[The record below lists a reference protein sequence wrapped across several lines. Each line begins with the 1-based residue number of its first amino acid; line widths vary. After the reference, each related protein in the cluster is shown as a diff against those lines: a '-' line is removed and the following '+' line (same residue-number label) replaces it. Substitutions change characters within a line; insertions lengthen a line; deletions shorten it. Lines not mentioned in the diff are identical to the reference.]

1 MLSIFLILM
10 SNNRYNPIDKEIV
23 DGLIRDR
30 YIYRKVVKKLTQQ
43 LLDNNIRPVTD
54 YDKESYNRK
63 ERI

>member
-1 MLSIFLILM
+1 MLSTFLILM
-10 SNNRYNPIDKEIV
+10 SNNLYNPIDKEIV